1 MAKYYS
7 CEKIWDTEDADGEKA
22 GFYIVCSRVR
32 SMGKTFSFI
41 NKFLEEI
48 FESNFQKKLVLMC
61 RTQTSVGSL
70 AIGQMKPVLNLKF
83 PAWSVYEKR
92 KEGGKYSEIWIKA
105 LIPGYAEDD
114 EKEEYEEH
122 HIGYVMAI
130 KPAHDYKNI
139 SGTFSDATWIY
150 FDEFQPEFQS
160 VYITDEIEKFQS
172 ILGSLSRGI
181 GGEQVRRVPVYMT
194 SNTVSMYN
202 PYFDAFGLYKYIQ
215 PDTKFYRGYGVVYE
229 MVSNSELA
237 KEHAKTGYAK
247 AFRNHNRF
255 IDYEGVQWYNNESA
269 NVTKPNDWGESQYL
283 GTLVSE
289 QQHYSVYYYP
299 QMGFVYVKYGHDK
312 TSKARYRLNVDVNQD
327 VQVVTASALG
337 RTITQALRD
346 GRCFF
351 ATPQVRR
358 MVLQITGRL

>member
-1 MAKYYS
+1 MAKFYS
-7 CEKIWDTEDADGEKA
+7 CEKIWNALDADGEKPLVH
-22 GFYIVCSRVR
+22 IVCSRVR

-41 NKFLEEI
+41 SKFLEEI
-48 FESNFQKKLVLMC
+48 FESNFQKKVGLLC
-61 RTQTSVGSL
+61 RTQTQVGSL
-70 AIGQMKPVLNLKF
+70 AIGEMKPILSMKY
-83 PAWSVYEKR
+83 PAWNVYEKR
-92 KEGGKYSEIWIKA
+92 KENGKYSEIWIKA
-105 LIPGYAEDD
+105 LKPGYAEEG

-122 HIGYVMAI
+122 HIGYVISI
-130 KPAHDYKNI
+130 KPAQGFKNI
-139 SGTFSDATWIY
+139 SGTFSDVTWLY

-160 VYITDEIEKFQS
+160 VYLKGEIEKFQ
-172 ILGSLSRGI
+172 LLYGSMSRGEGKQI
-181 GGEQVRRVPVYMT
+181 RDIPIYMT

-202 PYFDAFGLYKYIQ
+202 PYFEVFGLYKYIQ
-215 PDTKFYRGYGVVYE
+215 PDTKFYRGTRIVYE
-229 MVSNSELA
+229 LADNPELA
-237 KEHAKTGYAK
+237 KEHAQS
-247 AFRNHNRF
+247 AFAMVFQNNKRL

-269 NVTKPNDWGESQYL
+269 NVTKPNDWGDSQYL
-283 GTLVSE
+283 GTIVAE

-327 VQVVTASALG
+327 VQVVTASTLG